1 MRYNE
6 ASFELNYFNMIH
18 HNAQIVSLNS
28 LLLKVCDDFI
38 Q

>member
-6 ASFELNYFNMIH
+6 ASFGTNYFNMIH
-18 HNAQIVSLNS
+18 HNVQIVSLNS

>member
-6 ASFELNYFNMIH
+6 ASFELNYFNTIH
-18 HNAQIVSLNS
+18 HNVQIVSLNS
-28 LLLKVCDDFI
+28 LLLKVCNDFI